1 MKKLEINK
9 YKKKIRVQFQNNKVL
24 VFGPL
29 GTISFNMVFILL
41 EKNNASLF
49 IDKKFLKHFFSKLK
63 KNFKGVST
71 GWFKE
76 LNLNGI
82 GYKSFKINDCIAL
95 DVGYSNLITYKPS
108 EKIKIKNLKNKIIL
122 FSYDLESLTNLGIL
136 LKNYAKP
143 DVYKA
148 KGILWKNEKIK
159 LKKKGKI

>member
-1 MKKLEINK
+1 MKILEINK
-9 YKKKIRVQFQNNKVL
+9 QKKKIKVQFQKNKIL

-29 GTISFNMVFILL
+29 GTISFNIVFTSF
-41 EKNNASLF
+41 EKEHTSLF

-63 KNFKGVST
+63 KSFKGVST

-122 FSYDLESLTNLGIL
+122 FSCDLESLTTLGIL

-143 DVYKA
+143 DAYKA
-148 KGILWKNEKIK
+148 KGILWKNEKVK